1 MNLKESI
8 QKAKEQGNY
17 ETLSILLEMELN
29 DRNNN
34 ATAPEHEQKI
44 EYTAE
49 DVQTIANYFKGGVE
63 QWNILTYS
71 NTDRKPVI

>member
-17 ETLSILLEMELN
+17 ETLSILLEMELI
-29 DRNNN
+29 DKEEN
-34 ATAPEHEQKI
+34 APTPEHKQKI
-44 EYTAE
+44 EYTDE

-63 QWNILTYS
+63 Q
-71 NTDRKPVI
+71 

>member
-1 MNLKESI
+1 
-8 QKAKEQGNY
+8 
-17 ETLSILLEMELN
+17 MELN

-63 QWNILTYS
+63 Q
-71 NTDRKPVI
+71 

>member
-17 ETLSILLEMELN
+17 ETLSILLEMELI
-29 DRNNN
+29 DREEN
-34 ATAPEHEQKI
+34 APTPEHEQKI

-63 QWNILTYS
+63 QWKTLTYT
-71 NTDRKPVI
+71 NTGKKPII